1 MFIKRVNLS
10 VSLAVFL
17 EMKKSLFILV
27 LRRLRLIVIPGLI
40 FPQKPRVQNAVAI
53 YTFLD
58 VLMKCVW

>member
-17 EMKKSLFILV
+17 EMKKSRFILV
-27 LRRLRLIVIPGLI
+27 LRRLRLIIIPVFI
-40 FPQKPRVQNAVAI
+40 FPQKPRVQNTVAI

-58 VLMKCVW
+58 VLTKCVW